1 MFFYTF
7 WLFLLY
13 SFGGYLLEKLYAWAR
28 RSSHRV
34 RKCFLLLP
42 LCPVYGLALLAVLA
56 LPPDKTG
63 SIWRMA
69 LYGGRTASAVE
80 DAVHFLYVRLR
91 GVLFGVYSSTKMDL
105 IRRVCMPF
113 ALLWGLLAALT
124 VRYVHP
130 RIALAAS
137 VMPAS
142 VTYGALLLF
151 IADGFLSARVLR
163 RGGDVDLMS
172 LPRLIRALS
181 H

>member
-42 LCPVYGLALLAVLA
+42 LCPVYGLALLTVLA
-56 LPPDKTG
+56 LPPDMTG
-63 SIWRMA
+63 SFWRLA
-69 LYGGRTASAVE
+69 LYGGLTATAVE
-80 DAVHFLYVRLR
+80 YAVHFLYERLL
-91 GVLFGVYSSTKMDL
+91 GVLFWDYSSTKMDL
-105 IRRVCMPF
+105 NRRVCMPF

-130 RIALAAS
+130 WIALAAS
-137 VMPAS
+137 VMPAP

-163 RGGDVDLMS
+163 RGGNVDLMS